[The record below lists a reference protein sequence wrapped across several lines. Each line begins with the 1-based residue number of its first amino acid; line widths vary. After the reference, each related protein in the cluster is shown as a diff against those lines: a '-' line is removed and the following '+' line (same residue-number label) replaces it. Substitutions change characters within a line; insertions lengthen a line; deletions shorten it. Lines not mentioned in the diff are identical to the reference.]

1 MFSPNQILKR
11 SLYSIKNGFVGRT
24 FLFATETN
32 KNVRFTTNQFNFSIL
47 LTICLL
53 FLFCQNLLFAQNDI
67 PVGSWRMHLTYRDA
81 HTLAISP
88 SSVFVASSN
97 GLFEFEIESKKT
109 KPLFKKIDG
118 LSDIGISRLAYH
130 NSSKTLVIGYQNGN
144 IDLWREKEIIN
155 VRSILNSVFPSK
167 RINHLDF
174 QDNSLYI
181 STDFGV
187 VVFDLQRLEVS
198 ENYVQIGENGER
210 LSIFSLAFTNDSIFA
225 LSEKGIRASSRNRQ
239 INKQDFRN
247 WRSVLNAPNLS
258 KTIVALKNTLF
269 YGINN
274 QSLYTYESGK
284 ITPVS
289 QTAQLDFAD
298 LSLGNGQMIVSAKDR
313 ILTISENRQVQ
324 TFLNEKII
332 QPRQAVLD
340 SDNKLWI
347 ADFGIGLVTNKYGAF
362 QQYAPSGV
370 FSSQVWNLRYFDNK
384 LIATSG
390 GYASN
395 YPPLNRQTGFYVF
408 ETNEWKNF
416 NAIDP
421 FALSIKTPL
430 VRDLVASA
438 YHPTEK
444 TFYLASFQDGLFS
457 WNTENNSFRL
467 LQNPQ
472 IPLLGNRVG
481 GILVDSRNDLWVS
494 NHNVL
499 DNSPSIFKRNSN
511 GTWQSFTFKPEGGI
525 DAKRPLELMESQG
538 QLIWVRLSPNVNGG
552 ALVFDP
558 KNGKYKYLTSNNL
571 DGADLNIL
579 AMTIDR
585 NDDLW
590 IGTEKGL
597 RVLNGASAF
606 LEKDFNARKVAVNQ
620 NNAFLFLE
628 KITAIAVDGGNRK
641 WIGTEKGLWLH
652 DEKPQQIGK
661 EVIHQFTAENS
672 PLLSNKIV
680 SIAVHDRTGEVFI
693 GTDLGIVSFR
703 GMATEGGFDFSQAK
717 IFPNPVP
724 PNFEGYITISGLAND
739 ANVKITDISGKIV
752 FETTAEGGTA
762 VWQGRDL
769 SGKKAKTG
777 VYLVYSSFNRGEET
791 FVGKIGFI
799 E

>member
-1 MFSPNQILKR
+1 MFFPNQA
-11 SLYSIKNGFVGRT
+11 SKNS
-24 FLFATETN
+24 A
-32 KNVRFTTNQFNFSIL
+32 L
-47 LTICLL
+47 LTIFLL
-53 FLFCQNLLFAQNDI
+53 FLFCQSPIFAQNDI

-81 HTLAISP
+81 HTIALSP

-97 GLFEFEIESKKT
+97 GLFEFDIVSKKL
-109 KPLFKKIDG
+109 KPLFKKIDD
-118 LSDIGISRLAYH
+118 LSDIGVSRLAYH
-130 NSSKTLVIGYQNGN
+130 NASKTLVIGYQNGN
-144 IDLWREKEIIN
+144 IDLWRDNEIIN
-155 VRSILNSVFPSK
+155 VRSILNTVFPSK
-167 RINHLDF
+167 QINHLDF
-174 QDNSLYI
+174 QDNNLYI

-187 VVFDLQRLEVS
+187 VVFDLVRLEVR
-198 ENYVQIGENGER
+198 ENYIQIGSQGER
-210 LSIFSLAFTNDSIFA
+210 LAIFSLAFTNDSIFA
-225 LSEKGIRASSRNRQ
+225 LTEKGIRASSKNPQ

-247 WRSVLNAPNLS
+247 WRTVLNATNLT

-269 YGINN
+269 YGINK
-274 QSLYTYESGK
+274 QSLYAYENGK
-284 ITPVS
+284 TESVS

-298 LSLGNGQMIVSAKDR
+298 LSLANGQIVVSARDR
-313 ILTISENRQVQ
+313 IITINENRQVQ
-324 TFLNEKII
+324 TFLNPKII
-332 QPRQAVLD
+332 QPRQALLD
-340 SDNKLWI
+340 SENKLWI
-347 ADFGIGLVTNKYGAF
+347 ADFGIGLVTNKYGTF
-362 QQYAPSGV
+362 QEYAPSGV

-384 LIATSG
+384 IIATSG
-390 GYASN
+390 GHEAN

-408 ETNEWKNF
+408 ENGEWTNF

-421 FALSIKTPL
+421 FALSVKTPL
-430 VRDLVASA
+430 ARDLVASA

-444 TFYLASFQDGLFS
+444 TFYLASFQDGLLA
-457 WNTENNSFRL
+457 WNTENNTFNL
-467 LQNPQ
+467 IQNPA

-481 GILVDSRNDLWVS
+481 GVLVDSNNDLWVS

-499 DNSPSIFKRNSN
+499 DNSPSIFKRNAN
-511 GTWQSFTFKPEGGI
+511 RTWQGFAFSPDAGL
-525 DAKRPLELMESQG
+525 DAKRPLELLESQG
-538 QLIWVRLSPNVNGG
+538 QYIWVRLSPNVQGG

-558 KNGKYKYLTSNNL
+558 KTGKYKYLKSSNL
-571 DGADLNIL
+571 DGADINIL
-579 AMTIDR
+579 AMAIDR

-590 IGTEKGL
+590 LGTEKGL

-606 LEKDFNARKVAVNQ
+606 LDQNLNARKVAVNR

-652 DEKPQQIGK
+652 DERKNGE

-680 SIAVHDRTGEVFI
+680 SITVHNRTGEVFI

-724 PNFEGYITISGLAND
+724 PNFAGYITISGLANN
-739 ANVKITDISGKIV
+739 ANVKIADISGKIV
-752 FETTAEGGTA
+752 FETTAQGGTA

-769 SGKKAKTG
+769 SGKRAKTG
-777 VYLVYSSFNRGEET
+777 VYLVYSSFNKGEET

>member
-1 MFSPNQILKR
+1 MFSPNQTLKR
-11 SLYSIKNGFVGRT
+11 SLLSI
-24 FLFATETN
+24 
-32 KNVRFTTNQFNFSIL
+32 
-47 LTICLL
+47 ICLL
-53 FLFCQNLLFAQNDI
+53 FLFCQNPIFAQDDI

-88 SSVFVASSN
+88 TSVFTASSN
-97 GLFEFEIESKKT
+97 GLFEFDMASKKT

-130 NSSKTLVIGYQNGN
+130 TSSKTLVIGYQNGN
-144 IDLWREKEIIN
+144 IDLWRENEIIN

-187 VVFDLQRLEVS
+187 VVFDLVRLEVS

-225 LSEKGIRASSRNRQ
+225 LSEKGIRASSKKPQ

-247 WRSVLNAPNLS
+247 WRTVLNATNLS

-269 YGINN
+269 YGINK
-274 QSLYTYESGK
+274 QSLYSYENGK
-284 ITPVS
+284 IEPVS

-298 LSLGNGQMIVSAKDR
+298 LSLGNGQIIISGGDR
-313 ILTISENRQVQ
+313 ILMINENRQVQ

-340 SDNKLWI
+340 SENKIWI

-370 FSSQVWNLRYFDNK
+370 FSSQIWNLRYFDNK
-384 LIATSG
+384 IMATSG
-390 GYASN
+390 GHEAN

-408 ETNEWKNF
+408 ENNEWTNF

-421 FALSIKTPL
+421 FALSVKTPL
-430 VRDLVASA
+430 ARDLVASA
-438 YHPTEK
+438 YHPVEK
-444 TFYLASFQDGLFS
+444 TVYLASFQDGLFS
-457 WNTENNSFRL
+457 WNTENNSFKL
-467 LQNPQ
+467 IQNPQ

-481 GILVDSRNDLWVS
+481 GVLVDSKNDLWLS

-499 DNSPSIFKRNSN
+499 DNSPSVFKRNSN
-511 GTWQSFTFKPEGGI
+511 GTWQGFTFNPDGGLN
-525 DAKRPLELMESQG
+525 ANRPLELLESQG
-538 QLIWVRLSPNVNGG
+538 QFIWVRLSPNVNGG

-558 KNGKYKYLTSNNL
+558 QSGKYKYLKSNHL
-571 DGADLNIL
+571 DGADINIL
-579 AMTIDR
+579 AMAIDR

-597 RVLNGASAF
+597 RVLGGASAF
-606 LEKDFNARKVAVNQ
+606 LDKEFNARKVAVNQ

-652 DEKPQQIGK
+652 DERKPKQ

-680 SIAVHDRTGEVFI
+680 SIAIHERTGEVFI

-724 PNFEGYITISGLAND
+724 PKFDGYITISGLANS
-739 ANVKITDISGKIV
+739 ANVKIADISGKIV

-777 VYLVYSSFNRGEET
+777 VYLVYSSFNKGEET